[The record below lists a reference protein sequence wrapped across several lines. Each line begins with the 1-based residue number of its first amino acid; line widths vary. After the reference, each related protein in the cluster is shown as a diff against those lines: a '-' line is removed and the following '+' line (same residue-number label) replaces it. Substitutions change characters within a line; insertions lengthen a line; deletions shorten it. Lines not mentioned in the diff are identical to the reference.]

1 MRAVSHLFLARSRAA
16 VFWFL
21 MTCATII
28 SSGYYLQSK
37 IADVRTL
44 PQYVYTGSPDMY
56 YLNPDLD
63 IETPTKMHRE
73 QTRMAMETMFHR
85 TPSRLDH
92 QERLPR
98 IFSHEAT
105 QGIVKGLIV
114 PQAKNFHEN
123 KLHQKVEIGEIIVN
137 IREGQGEATTVATG
151 QLLRTGVSPE
161 NTMIN
166 ETWSVKI
173 FFEWRINP
181 DIEERAL
188 YPTLCNSVTFFSME
202 RTFP

>member
-21 MTCATII
+21 VTCATII
-28 SSGYYLQSK
+28 GSGYYLQSK
-37 IADVRTL
+37 IADVRML

-56 YLNPDLD
+56 YLTPDLD

-73 QTRMAMETMFHR
+73 QTRLAMETMFHR

-98 IFSHEAT
+98 IFGADAT
-105 QGIVKGLIV
+105 QAIIKGLIV

-123 KLHQKVEIGEIIVN
+123 KLHQKVQIGEIIVN

-151 QLLRTGVSPE
+151 QLMRTGVSPE

-181 DIEERAL
+181 DIEERPL

>member
-21 MTCATII
+21 VTCATIVG
-28 SSGYYLQSK
+28 SGYYLQSK
-37 IADVRTL
+37 IADVRML

-56 YLNPDLD
+56 YLTPDLD

-73 QTRMAMETMFHR
+73 QTRLAMETMFHR

-98 IFSHEAT
+98 IFGPEAT
-105 QGIVKGLIV
+105 QGIIKGLIV

-123 KLHQKVEIGEIIVN
+123 KLHQKVQIGEIIVN

-151 QLLRTGVSPE
+151 QLMRTGVSPE

-181 DIEERAL
+181 DIEERPL

>member
-1 MRAVSHLFLARSRAA
+1 

-21 MTCATII
+21 VTCATII
-28 SSGYYLQSK
+28 GSGYYLQSK
-37 IADVRTL
+37 IADVRML

-56 YLNPDLD
+56 YLTPDLD

-73 QTRMAMETMFHR
+73 QTRLAMETMFHR

-98 IFSHEAT
+98 IFGPEAT
-105 QGIVKGLIV
+105 QGIIKGLIV

-151 QLLRTGVSPE
+151 QLMRTGVSPE

-181 DIEERAL
+181 DIEERPL

>member
-21 MTCATII
+21 VTCATII
-28 SSGYYLQSK
+28 GSGYYLQSK
-37 IADVRTL
+37 IADVRML

-56 YLNPDLD
+56 YLTPDLD

-73 QTRMAMETMFHR
+73 QTRLAMETMFHR

-98 IFSHEAT
+98 IFGPEAT
-105 QGIVKGLIV
+105 QAIIKGLIV

-123 KLHQKVEIGEIIVN
+123 KLHQKVEIGEIIV
-137 IREGQGEATTVATG
+137 ATG
-151 QLLRTGVSPE
+151 QLMRTGVSPE

-181 DIEERAL
+181 DIEERPL